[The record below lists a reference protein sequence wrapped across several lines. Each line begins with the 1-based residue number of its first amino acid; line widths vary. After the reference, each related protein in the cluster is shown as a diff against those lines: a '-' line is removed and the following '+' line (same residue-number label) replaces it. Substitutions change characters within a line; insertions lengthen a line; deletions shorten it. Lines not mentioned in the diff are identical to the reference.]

1 MEQIITGEN
10 ENDDNYNNNNNNR
23 CEGLKNLVK
32 KVRVS
37 NKQNKRKKDNSKIFF
52 LYHVY

>member
-1 MEQIITGEN
+1 MVLSKEHMEQIITGEN
-10 ENDDNYNNNNNNR
+10 ENDDNYNNNNR

-37 NKQNKRKKDNSKIFF
+37 NK
-52 LYHVY
+52 